1 MLAQSSL
8 NSSVQEVV
16 AQMPHAI
23 WRANQM
29 GSYASGVTPSG
40 YSTLDA
46 ELPNMGWPTSA
57 LIELLVQQNGI
68 GEMQLL
74 QPALA
79 AIAKQRRV
87 ALVQFPHS
95 PQISSWIGWGLPMAN
110 LLWIKTART
119 ADALWAAEQVLRNG
133 NCGALLFWQSQVR
146 TESLRRL
153 HLAAQGSETTFW
165 MIRPLAVAENSSPSP
180 LRLGLRPARSGISIE
195 MIKRRGP
202 QQMNSFYLP
211 LPTMPSTPSSIV
223 VQSSL
228 ALALSQRSPIHD
240 HAFLDK
246 RASAAAAARNVSPAV
261 V

>member
-1 MLAQSSL
+1 MLAQSSP
-8 NSSVQEVV
+8 NTSVQQVV
-16 AQMPHAI
+16 AQMPDAV

-29 GSYASGVTPSG
+29 GSYASGITSSG
-40 YSTLDA
+40 YPTLDA
-46 ELPNMGWPTSA
+46 ELPNMGWPASS

-74 QPALA
+74 RPALA

-95 PQISSWIGWGLPMAN
+95 PQISSWIGWGLPIAS
-110 LLWIKTART
+110 LLWIKTTRT

-146 TESLRRL
+146 SEMLRRL

-165 MIRPLAVAENSSPSP
+165 MIRPLASAENSSPSP
-180 LRLGLRPARSGISIE
+180 LRLVLRPARSGILIE

-202 QQMNSFYLP
+202 QQLNACYLP
-211 LPTMPSTPSSIV
+211 LPTMPSTPSSALV
-223 VQSSL
+223 PSNPAS
-228 ALALSQRSPIHD
+228 ALAPLSLLHD

-246 RASAAAAARNVSPAV
+246 RASAAAAARNLSPAV